1 MESVSSQSIAVC
13 LSARHPDAAPRP
25 RIDLA
30 DFGGE
35 AEQEVVAESK
45 QIVSPDVQH
54 ITPVQRPGGSREPV
68 VSPPPLPQRA
78 RINDQSNV
86 DLLDNIRYSGHRRC
100 S

>member
-1 MESVSSQSIAVC
+1 MESVSSQSIAAC
-13 LSARHPDAAPRP
+13 LSAWDPDTAPRP

-30 DFGGE
+30 DFDGE

-45 QIVSPDVQH
+45 QIVSPDVQN
-54 ITPVQRPGGSREPV
+54 ITPVQRPGGSREPI
-68 VSPPPLPQRA
+68 VSPPPPQRA